1 MNDVAHLLSAY
12 LDDELTATERDS
24 VDSALL
30 GSTELCRDLDELR
43 ATRTI
48 LRGLPEVEPRRPLVP
63 QVPPATAVGGTRRP
77 RRLALSVLSVA
88 AVWLV
93 VLSIGVNLGSLPVV
107 PDVDQLALQHASAS
121 SGEMDFRPMTSEQ
134 MAGDPAVLGDIGSG
148 MVREGIFQ
156 SGDLVQV
163 RYSDGSHAVSV
174 FHQPGELDLDDMP
187 DSGEVAMMPTGPAWV
202 MQMHGM
208 DVLVTQR
215 GDLIVT
221 VVADSG
227 VDHTMTVTAST
238 MVPEVKMDRSLW
250 DRILDAPGNLLD
262 RF

>member
-1 MNDVAHLLSAY
+1 MNDIAHMLSAY
-12 LDDELTATERDS
+12 LDDELTTAERDS
-24 VDSALL
+24 VDGALTGSA
-30 GSTELCRDLDELR
+30 ELRRDLDELR
-43 ATRTI
+43 ATRTM

-63 QVPPATAVGGTRRP
+63 QSAPAAAAGGSRRP

-93 VLSIGVNLGSLPVV
+93 VLSIGVNLGSLPIV

-121 SGEMDFRPMTSEQ
+121 SGEMDFRPMTTEE

-174 FHQPGELDLDDMP
+174 FHQPGELNLDDMP
-187 DSGEVAMMPTGPAWV
+187 DSGEVEMMPTGPAWV
-202 MQMHGM
+202 TKMHGM

-227 VDHTMTVTAST
+227 VDHMMSVTAST
-238 MVPEVKMDRSLW
+238 MFPELEMDQSLW
-250 DRILDAPGNLLD
+250 GRILDAPGNLFD

>member
-1 MNDVAHLLSAY
+1 MNQVAHLLSAY
-12 LDDELTATERDS
+12 LDDELTATERVS
-24 VDSALL
+24 VDSALSDSADL
-30 GSTELCRDLDELR
+30 RRDLDELR

-48 LRGLPEVEPRRPLVP
+48 LRTLPEVVPRRSLVP
-63 QVPPATAVGGTRRP
+63 QSSPAVAVGGTRRA

-134 MAGDPAVLGDIGSG
+134 MAGDAAVLGDIGSG

-174 FHQPGELDLDDMP
+174 FHQPGELDLEDMP
-187 DSGEVAMMPTGPAWV
+187 GSGEVEMMPTGPAWV

-227 VDHTMTVTAST
+227 VDHEMTITAST
-238 MVPEVKMDRSLW
+238 MVPEVEMDSSLW
-250 DRILDAPGNLLD
+250 NRILDAPGNLLD